1 MTCVARVFT
10 ASLSGLELLL
20 LLQANARVESK
31 TDAEMGVKLTEAIS
45 QALIKFH
52 MRKLKGVS

>member
-1 MTCVARVFT
+1 MFLQDLRLDYNSNRTLV
-10 ASLSGLELLL
+10 